1 LRKTLLNLAELN
13 PYQVVK
19 SMPELTV
26 EELDAESDDV
36 EITGTIKRLPTPR
49 AVSTQYGQKRITT
62 VVFEDETG
70 EIDLTL
76 WEEEIDAI
84 EEGADVQ
91 IEGAYVREWADD
103 IQLNI
108 GRDGSIERTDEE
120 EEE

>member
-1 LRKTLLNLAELN
+1 
-13 PYQVVK
+13 
-19 SMPELTV
+19 MPELTV

-36 EITGTIKRLPTPR
+36 EITGTIKELPTPR

-84 EEGADVQ
+84 EEGADVH
-91 IEGAYVREWADD
+91 IVGAYVREWADD

-108 GRDGSIERTDEE
+108 GRDGSIEQTEEEDEE
-120 EEE
+120 

>member
-1 LRKTLLNLAELN
+1 
-13 PYQVVK
+13 
-19 SMPELTV
+19 MPELTV

-36 EITGTIKRLPTPR
+36 EITGKIKELPTPR

-62 VVFEDETG
+62 VVFEDDTG

-84 EEGADVQ
+84 EEGAEVE
-91 IEGAYVREWADD
+91 ITGAYVREWGDT

-108 GRDGSIERTDEE
+108 GRDGNIEQVE
-120 EEE
+120 

>member
-1 LRKTLLNLAELN
+1 
-13 PYQVVK
+13 
-19 SMPELTV
+19 MPELTV

-84 EEGADVQ
+84 EEGADVK

-108 GRDGSIERTDEE
+108 GRDGAIERTDEE
-120 EEE
+120 

>member
-1 LRKTLLNLAELN
+1 
-13 PYQVVK
+13 
-19 SMPELTV
+19 MPELTV

-62 VVFEDETG
+62 VVFKDETG

-84 EEGADVQ
+84 EEGADVK
-91 IEGAYVREWADD
+91 IDGAYVREWADD

-120 EEE
+120 

>member
-1 LRKTLLNLAELN
+1 
-13 PYQVVK
+13 
-19 SMPELTV
+19 MPELTV

-36 EITGTIKRLPTPR
+36 EITGKIKELPTPR

-84 EEGADVQ
+84 EEGAEVH
-91 IEGAYVREWADD
+91 ITGAYVREWGDT

-108 GRDGSIERTDEE
+108 GRNGNIEQVDEE
-120 EEE
+120 

>member
-1 LRKTLLNLAELN
+1 
-13 PYQVVK
+13 
-19 SMPELTV
+19 MPELTV

-62 VVFEDETG
+62 VVFEDDTG

-84 EEGADVQ
+84 EEGADVK

-108 GRDGSIERTDEE
+108 GRDGSIEQVEE
-120 EEE
+120 

>member
-1 LRKTLLNLAELN
+1 
-13 PYQVVK
+13 
-19 SMPELTV
+19 MPELTV

-70 EIDLTL
+70 TIDLTL

-108 GRDGSIERTDEE
+108 GRDGSIETVEE
-120 EEE
+120 E